1 MPSSTAGTQSGYGAA
16 LEHEMQ
22 ARLRQQLF
30 ASQLTAAAANPASQ
44 RAPDPY
50 ANMANNL
57 GGMDALLQQHM
68 LARAGFPQ
76 AAQASSAANA
86 AALFNGQAAAHM
98 MSMNALASNPLAA
111 AHLYGTNSAKL
122 PLSSSA
128 PKRDGTDSFLNGR

>member
-1 MPSSTAGTQSGYGAA
+1 MSYGAA
-16 LEHEMQ
+16 VEQEM
-22 ARLRQQLF
+22 RMRQQLF
-30 ASQLTAAAANPASQ
+30 ANQLTVAAANTAPQ

-57 GGMDALLQQHM
+57 GGMDALLQQQL

-98 MSMNALASNPLAA
+98 MGMNALASNPLAA

-128 PKRDGTDSFLNGR
+128 PKRDGNDSFLNGR